1 MGDKICCF
9 AGHRTLPADKISHI
23 LKRLHEEIEKQ
34 IQSGITTFISGGA
47 LGFDQMAAAFIAAK
61 KETGYAIDLILALPC
76 RDQDARWDSKARNLY
91 RYLLKSADEVV
102 YVSDAYTVDCMKKR
116 NRYMVDH
123 STHCICALLRNQSG
137 TAQAV
142 HYAKQR

>member
-76 RDQDARWDSKARNLY
+76 RDQDA
-91 RYLLKSADEVV
+91 
-102 YVSDAYTVDCMKKR
+102 
-116 NRYMVDH
+116 
-123 STHCICALLRNQSG
+123 
-137 TAQAV
+137 
-142 HYAKQR
+142 